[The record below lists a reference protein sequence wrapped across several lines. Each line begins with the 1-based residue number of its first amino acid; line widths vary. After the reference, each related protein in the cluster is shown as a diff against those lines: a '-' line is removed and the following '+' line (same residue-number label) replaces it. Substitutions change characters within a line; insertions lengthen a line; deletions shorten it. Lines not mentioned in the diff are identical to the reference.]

1 MNEMSASNLR
11 SAFGGESQA
20 HMRYKIWGNKAKEEG
35 YKNVSRLFDA
45 IAYAE
50 QIHATGHFKTMK
62 DVSGAFLVASM
73 AGFGLGNTSATL
85 QGAIEGE
92 TYEKD
97 QMYPAFHTVA
107 EFQKEKEAVQSFSWA
122 WETEKVHAELFTKA
136 KQAVDKGTDFQ
147 IGPVYICEV
156 CGYTME
162 EVPPE
167 KCPLCAV
174 TKENFKKFE

>member
-1 MNEMSASNLR
+1 MNEMTASNLR

-20 HMRYKIWGNKAKEEG
+20 HMRYKIWGNRAKEEG
-35 YKNVSRLFDA
+35 FKNVSRLFEA

-50 QIHATGHFKTMK
+50 QIHATKHFKTMK
-62 DVSGAFLVASM
+62 DVSGAFLVPSM
-73 AGFGLGNTSATL
+73 AGFGLGKTSSNL

-107 EFQKEKEAVQSFSWA
+107 EFQKEKEAVQSFTWA
-122 WETEKVHAELFTKA
+122 WETEKAHAKLFTKA
-136 KQAVDKGTDFQ
+136 KRAVDKGTDLQ
-147 IGPVYICEV
+147 IGPVYICEL

-162 EVPPE
+162 TDPPE
-167 KCPLCAV
+167 KCPVCGIP
-174 TKENFKKFE
+174 KKDFREFE